1 VKKEEKVDPNAFGEF
16 LGRASPT
23 LAAAAAAEAARSSA
37 SAAAAS
43 ASEAARR
50 EERDDFSG
58 KDDSLLLDDD
68 LDLDAHASLGDVSS
82 SRMLERLEGEA
93 AQEVLK
99 LQEELSVIQAADGA
113 DDDAFETFQNFE
125 TFETFEASASG
136 RARSAA
142 RAGGLS

>member
-1 VKKEEKVDPNAFGEF
+1 M
-16 LGRASPT
+16 
-23 LAAAAAAEAARSSA
+23 AATAAAEAARGGSSA

-50 EERDDFSG
+50 EERDDFSE

-113 DDDAFETFQNFE
+113 DDETLRNFE
-125 TFETFEASASG
+125 TFETLETFEASASWTRSIS
-136 RARSAA
+136 RAR
-142 RAGGLS
+142 GGLS